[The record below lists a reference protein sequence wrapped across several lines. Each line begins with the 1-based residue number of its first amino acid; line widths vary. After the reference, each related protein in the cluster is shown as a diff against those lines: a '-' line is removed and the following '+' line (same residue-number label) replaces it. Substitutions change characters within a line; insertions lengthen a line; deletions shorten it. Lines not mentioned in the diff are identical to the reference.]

1 MLADCPVCGGLPGA
15 LVGPCTCPTLIPRVH
30 RVRSVTFDKE
40 PPARRPLIAAV
51 LPIEGREILM
61 AAAHHMPRSQ
71 RVTAINKAIN
81 QVRRNHP
88 QFFREEI

>member
-1 MLADCPVCGGLPGA
+1 MISI
-15 LVGPCTCPTLIPRVH
+15 PTLIPRVH
-30 RVRSVTFDKE
+30 RVRTVTFDKA
-40 PPARRPLIAAV
+40 PPARRQAIATV
-51 LPIEGREILM
+51 LPIEGRDILT
-61 AAAHHMPRSQ
+61 AASQHMPRSQ

>member
-1 MLADCPVCGGLPGA
+1 MISIPV
-15 LVGPCTCPTLIPRVH
+15 LIPRVH

-40 PPARRPLIAAV
+40 PPARRPAIATV
-51 LPIEGREILM
+51 LPIEGREILTT
-61 AAAHHMPRSQ
+61 AAQHMPRSQ